1 MAGSQSVASSRK
13 KYYIHSLICI
23 VIMFGF
29 RFIPPFT
36 DSITETGMEV
46 LGIFLGVLY
55 GWTFISMIW
64 PSLLGMVACGF
75 TGLMTIQESFLQGF
89 GADIVII
96 TLFVFLPH
104 SWSKVG

>member
-1 MAGSQSVASSRK
+1 MAKNQSVESQRM
-13 KYYIHSLICI
+13 KYYIHSLICV

-29 RFIPPFT
+29 QFIPPFT
-36 DSITETGMEV
+36 DSITQTGMDA

-55 GWTFISMIW
+55 GWTFVSMIW

-75 TGLMTIQESFLQGF
+75 TGLMTVQDSFLQGF

-96 TLFVFLPH
+96 TLFV
-104 SWSKVG
+104 SN